1 MTISRG
7 IIVQILVGA
16 LTTWEARYQFS
27 FTPQC
32 SCMVLG
38 GQPGLAVCS
47 LWKKSPT
54 STLLKEELQVKATG
68 CCSEHN
74 PAIMDSALVFPCRIR
89 KTVPGSCTRRKGNSL
104 LKINLSSL
112 YLNAVENWN
121 VSRKWVNRLS
131 AGERAGPLPAPP
143 FLLQEY
149 KCVCKLS
156 TRFPHALL
164 HRRQADLPVSLMFP
178 QSDRMWSL

>member
-1 MTISRG
+1 MISVLFHTTMFLHGPGWATRSCS
-7 IIVQILVGA
+7 VQFMEG
-16 LTTWEARYQFS
+16 
-27 FTPQC
+27 
-32 SCMVLG
+32 
-38 GQPGLAVCS
+38 
-47 LWKKSPT
+47 KSPT
-54 STLLKEELQVKATG
+54 WTLLKEEPQVKATG
-68 CCSEHN
+68 CCSEHY

-104 LKINLSSL
+104 LEINLSAL
-112 YLNAVENWN
+112 YLNAVENWD

-131 AGERAGPLPAPP
+131 AGGRAGPFPAPL

-149 KCVCKLS
+149 KCICKLS

-164 HRRQADLPVSLMFP
+164 HLRQADLSISLMFL

>member
-1 MTISRG
+1 MWYNSTNLGRS
-7 IIVQILVGA
+7 
-16 LTTWEARYQFS
+16 TNN
-27 FTPQC
+27 
-32 SCMVLG
+32 LG
-38 GQPGLAVCS
+38 GSISVLFHTTMFLHGPGWATRSCS
-47 LWKKSPT
+47 VQFMEGVSHFDTAQGRTAGK
-54 STLLKEELQVKATG
+54 G

-104 LKINLSSL
+104 LEINLSSL